1 MIEMRALVLAALV
14 VPAIAHADEWQTKAQ
29 GAVKVERHEDFVWA
43 LTAACDGQRD
53 DTQQRQC
60 RITRDRK
67 LKTLGGTVW
76 ITGDAGAVQ
85 TVPWNGQKRSVAVTV
100 NGCVHCEGI
109 EVDGKRWSIVGGAG
123 ARLDGAK
130 LRGGTLYDNAKPFAD
145 EAAATAWLETLAG
158 ARFELLVK
166 SGKRSQIAGKDV
178 IAVDIVAWR
187 VVNICD
193 GSIVLSSVPSSRGD
207 PDKVACRALAGGA
220 SGVSQ
225 HKPSNPVA
233 DELPESLSATMVKDA
248 MRPVVDAA
256 RKCAATMKQSG
267 RVKLELVI
275 NGDGTI
281 AKHVQT
287 GDFPAGTPMAKCI
300 DDAARTAV
308 FPKTKKPSTKIGFP
322 IVLQ

>member
-1 MIEMRALVLAALV
+1 MRALVLATLLV
-14 VPAIAHADEWQTKAQ
+14 AVAPITARADEWQTKAQ

-43 LTAACDGQRD
+43 LTAACDKGD

-76 ITGDAGAVQ
+76 LTGDADAVA
-85 TVPWNGQKRSVAVTV
+85 TVPWNAQKRSVAVTV
-100 NGCVHCEGI
+100 NGCVHCAGVDI
-109 EVDGKRWSIVGGAG
+109 DGKPWGIVGGAG

-130 LRGGTLYDNAKPFAD
+130 LRGGTLYDNAKPFTD
-145 EAAATAWLETLAG
+145 EAAATAWVKTLAG

-166 SGKRSQIAGKDV
+166 AGKRSQIGGKDA

-193 GSIVLSSVPSSRGD
+193 GSIVLSSVPSSGGD
-207 PDKVACRALAGGA
+207 PDKAACRAQSGGG
-220 SGVSQ
+220 SGVPQ
-225 HKPSNPVA
+225 KPTGPVTE
-233 DELPESLSATMVKDA
+233 ELPESLSATMVKDA

-275 NGDGTI
+275 NADGTI
-281 AKHVQT
+281 AKHVQS

-300 DDAARTAV
+300 DDAARAAV
-308 FPKTKKPSTKIGFP
+308 FPKTKKSSTKIGFP